1 MAELTE
7 LEQKAG
13 QILGGASYAVE
24 SENRLQEK
32 FTNNEM
38 IAGYRFVLGGF
49 CILLAVIGVANVF
62 SNTLGF
68 LRLRKRE
75 VARYLSVGLTP
86 GGVGRVFAL
95 EALVIAGRPVL
106 IMVPLVSI
114 LTWMMIKASYLQPI
128 VFIKRAP
135 IGPIMIFVLFIF
147 GSVASAYYLGGRKV
161 LRNNISEELR
171 NDMV

>member
-1 MAELTE
+1 M
-7 LEQKAG
+7 
-13 QILGGASYAVE
+13 
-24 SENRLQEK
+24 
-32 FTNNEM
+32 
-38 IAGYRFVLGGF
+38 
-49 CILLAVIGVANVF
+49 ANVF

-86 GGVGRVFAL
+86 GGVGRVFSL

-106 IMVPLVSI
+106 ITVPLVSI